1 MLAGAGLTTALEVGD
16 KAPDFLLPSTMGGMT
31 SLSMFQGKKLVLLEF
46 YGADFAPTWVANL
59 TARMADHSKF
69 RELNVQLLGVS
80 ANHQFSQKTM
90 ADSLK
95 LPYPLLS
102 DFPDLKA
109 IRSYGVLHPSGI
121 FAERAFFLIDK
132 EGIVRGKWGGEPY
145 DVFPTEPI
153 LEAARELAKKP

>member
-1 MLAGAGLTTALEVGD
+1 
-16 KAPDFLLPSTMGGMT
+16 
-31 SLSMFQGKKLVLLEF
+31 
-46 YGADFAPTWVANL
+46 
-59 TARMADHSKF
+59 MADHSKF
-69 RELNVQLLGVS
+69 RGLNVQLLGIS

-109 IRSYGVLHPSGI
+109 IRSYGVLHPSGV
-121 FAERAFFLIDK
+121 FAERAFFLIDQ
-132 EGIVRGKWGGEPY
+132 EGIIRAKWSGEPY

-153 LEAARELAKKP
+153 LEAAQELAKKP

>member
-1 MLAGAGLTTALEVGD
+1 
-16 KAPDFLLPSTMGGMT
+16 
-31 SLSMFQGKKLVLLEF
+31 
-46 YGADFAPTWVANL
+46 
-59 TARMADHSKF
+59 MADHSKF
-69 RELNVQLLGVS
+69 RELNVQLLGIS
-80 ANHQFSQKTM
+80 ANHQFSQTTM

-132 EGIVRGKWGGEPY
+132 EGIVRGKWDGEPY
-145 DVFPTEPI
+145 DVFPTGPI
-153 LEAARELAKKP
+153 LEAARDLAAKP

>member
-1 MLAGAGLTTALEVGD
+1 M
-16 KAPDFLLPSTMGGMT
+16 
-31 SLSMFQGKKLVLLEF
+31 
-46 YGADFAPTWVANL
+46 ANL
-59 TARMADHSKF
+59 AARMADHGKF
-69 RELNVQLLGVS
+69 RELNVQLLGIS

-102 DFPDLKA
+102 DFPELKA
-109 IRSYGVLHPSGI
+109 IRSYGVLHPSGV

-132 EGIVRGKWGGEPY
+132 EGIVRGKWDGEPY

-153 LEAARELAKKP
+153 LKAAQELAGKP

>member
-1 MLAGAGLTTALEVGD
+1 
-16 KAPDFLLPSTMGGMT
+16 
-31 SLSMFQGKKLVLLEF
+31 
-46 YGADFAPTWVANL
+46 
-59 TARMADHSKF
+59 MADYGKF
-69 RELNVQLLGVS
+69 RELNVQLLGIS

-102 DFPDLKA
+102 DFPDLRA
-109 IRSYGVLHPSGI
+109 IRSYGVLNPSGV

-132 EGIVRGKWGGEPY
+132 EGIVRGKWSGEPY

-153 LEAARELAKKP
+153 LETARELAKKS